1 MRPRERAP
9 LARRLP
15 PGLVAGL
22 IAVLMGVA
30 ATEGPVA
37 VSNVYVGLSEALVAP
52 LVNFGLLS
60 VTWLLV
66 AIGMMR
72 RPRLD

>member
-1 MRPRERAP
+1 
-9 LARRLP
+9 
-15 PGLVAGL
+15 V
-22 IAVLMGVA
+22 IAILMDVA
-30 ATEGPVA
+30 ATAGPVA
-37 VSNVYVGLSEALVAP
+37 MSNVYVGLSEALVAP

-60 VTWLLV
+60 VAWLLV